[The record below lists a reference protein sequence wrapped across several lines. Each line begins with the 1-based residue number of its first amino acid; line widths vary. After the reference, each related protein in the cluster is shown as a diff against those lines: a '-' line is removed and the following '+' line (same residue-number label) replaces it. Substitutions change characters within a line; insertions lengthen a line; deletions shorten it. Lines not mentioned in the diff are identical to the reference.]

1 MSGPQPIPVR
11 PELVEG
17 LHFFAERGKKDGA
30 STGSARTVFGESAS
44 RLAGFA
50 GAFLHWAPDAFWRA
64 TPAELA
70 CVVRVLAGEDTVPP
84 DAATIRQLMEAFPD
98 G

>member
-1 MSGPQPIPVR
+1 MGEDFS
-11 PELVEG
+11 
-17 LHFFAERGKKDGA
+17 AGA
-30 STGSARTVFGESAS
+30 V

-50 GAFLHWAPDAFWRA
+50 GAFLGWSPDAFWAA

-70 CVVRVLAGEDTVPP
+70 CVVRALVGEDTLPP
-84 DAATIRQLMEAFPD
+84 DAATIRTLMEAFPD

>member
-1 MSGPQPIPVR
+1 VRWRGTSTKAVLAEAPLHHRFSSGGPPPR
-11 PELVEG
+11 AGED
-17 LHFFAERGKKDGA
+17 FK
-30 STGSARTVFGESAS
+30 STAA

-50 GAFLHWAPDAFWRA
+50 GAFLHWSPNAFWDA

-70 CVVRVLAGEDTVPP
+70 CIVRALVGEDTMPP
-84 DAATIRQLMEAFPD
+84 DAATIRTLMEAFPD